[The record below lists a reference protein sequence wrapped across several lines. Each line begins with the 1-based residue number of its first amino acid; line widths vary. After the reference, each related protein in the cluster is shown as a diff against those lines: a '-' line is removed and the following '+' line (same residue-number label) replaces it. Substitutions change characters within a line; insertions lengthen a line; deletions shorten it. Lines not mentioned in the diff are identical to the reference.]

1 MSEMSVS
8 SASKGSSASLSKAE
22 LKKALRASKKELRNY
37 EGRLQLREYIKRRHE
52 AGITIKASW
61 TNRRSQICH
70 KRNRSKFRRSKS
82 PAIQLALREQQN
94 TTQAALLQLISRG
107 QSTQPTIPLD
117 YQGATVQVLPVCHRQ
132 TMDIGFF
139 DQDVT
144 DEKGQGVIA
153 KGTSTTIYK
162 C

>member
-8 SASKGSSASLSKAE
+8 SASRGSSASLSKAE
-22 LKKALRASKKELRNY
+22 LKKALLAYKKKLRNY

-52 AGITIKASW
+52 AGITMK
-61 TNRRSQICH
+61 
-70 KRNRSKFRRSKS
+70 
-82 PAIQLALREQQN
+82 IQLALREQQN
-94 TTQAALLQLISRG
+94 TTQAALLQLINRG
-107 QSTQPTIPLD
+107 QSNQPTIPLD
-117 YQGATVQVLPVCHRQ
+117 YQGATVRVLPVCDRQSGQ

-153 KGTSTTIYK
+153 EGTSTTIYK

>member
-1 MSEMSVS
+1 MSEMSV
-8 SASKGSSASLSKAE
+8 SSASLSKAE
-22 LKKALRASKKELRNY
+22 LKKALRASKKKLRNY

-52 AGITIKASW
+52 AGITMK
-61 TNRRSQICH
+61 
-70 KRNRSKFRRSKS
+70 
-82 PAIQLALREQQN
+82 IQLALREQQN
-94 TTQAALLQLISRG
+94 TTQAALLQLINRG

-117 YQGATVQVLPVCHRQ
+117 YQGATVQVLPVCDRQ

-153 KGTSTTIYK
+153 EGTSTTIYK